1 MHTPYISQWQY
12 PSSNL
17 RELAQVRRW
26 LGCWAAH
33 NYPAGRASC
42 WCHKVAAVRLR
53 VRYKCTVSSLRLLLH
68 CVQDMSMHFA
78 SDPPLFSKPKNWNQV
93 SASAAAQQPHA
104 GYPGLANGGS
114 GRPPGVGAG
123 SAAAAAAAADVVHC
137 HNPIISGD
145 SYMSPGSKPPASS
158 SQQPSSADAAGGS
171 GGFESVWN
179 RVMNANLQEPLQPL
193 QQVPAKPPQPPR
205 ENPSAKLAAA
215 FRSAAQATLNKRLHA
230 SLSALAQQAAAQ
242 GDEQLQLQATLRQR
256 GLQLQS
262 EVAALQ
268 VGRRMAGC
276 KATNLAALH
285 VLPC

>member
-1 MHTPYISQWQY
+1 MH
-12 PSSNL
+12 L
-17 RELAQVRRW
+17 RAQ
-26 LGCWAAH
+26 H
-33 NYPAGRASC
+33 
-42 WCHKVAAVRLR
+42 
-53 VRYKCTVSSLRLLLH
+53 KCTVFSLRLLLH
-68 CVQDMSMHFA
+68 CAQDMSMHFA

-93 SASAAAQQPHA
+93 SAAAAAQQPHA

-114 GRPPGVGAG
+114 VRPPGVGAG
-123 SAAAAAAAADVVHC
+123 SAAAAAAAAADVVHC

-158 SQQPSSADAAGGS
+158 SQQPSLADAAGAS

-179 RVMNANLQEPLQPL
+179 RVMNANLQEPPQPL
-193 QQVPAKPPQPPR
+193 QPVPAKPPQPPR

-268 VGRRMAGC
+268 VGCRMAGC
-276 KATNLAALH
+276 KAVNIAALH
-285 VLPC
+285 VLPCRARVKVPLRGLTLCGISGGASGAGQAEPGPCGQQ